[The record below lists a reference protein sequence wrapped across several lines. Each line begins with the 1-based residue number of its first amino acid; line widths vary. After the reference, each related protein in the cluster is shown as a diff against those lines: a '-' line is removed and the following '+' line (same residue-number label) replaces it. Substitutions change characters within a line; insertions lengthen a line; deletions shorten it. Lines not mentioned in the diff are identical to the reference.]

1 MRLLTAILRAGL
13 DPPAR
18 WLGLA
23 GLAVVLAVLILPP
36 LAAFASNWH
45 VPALISLAAWLGM
58 AATQLKPED
67 YQSFRYR
74 VIERDPIM
82 ARALERRDA
91 LAIGVLQLEPG
102 PVRDHV
108 ASMLQRIDEDL
119 LPELDTRARRHRT
132 LVHALA
138 QLEQARGPLVGASP
152 DRIAALKDLEEEQEK
167 ALDGLL
173 ARLSDLNAN
182 VMGLANEAQQSQFA
196 AQTRE
201 WAEQL
206 DAYWKATAEV
216 FRANAV
222 PASA

>member
-1 MRLLTAILRAGL
+1 MKLLTDLLRAGL

-23 GLAVVLAVLILPP
+23 GLALVTCVLVLPP
-36 LAAFASNWH
+36 LAAFAPAWH
-45 VPALISLAAWLGM
+45 VPAFISLVAWLGM
-58 AATQLKPED
+58 AATQLKPEA

-91 LAIGVLQLEPG
+91 LAMGVAHLETG
-102 PVRDHV
+102 AVRDHV
-108 ASMLQRIDEDL
+108 AAMLQRIDEDL
-119 LPELDTRARRHRT
+119 LPELDTRARRHRV
-132 LVHALA
+132 LMRALG
-138 QLEQARGPLVGASP
+138 QLEEGRGPLVGASS
-152 DRIAALKDLEEEQEK
+152 DRISALQSLADEQQK
-167 ALDGLL
+167 ALEGLV

-182 VMGLANEAQQSQFA
+182 VMGLANEAEQSQFA

-216 FRANAV
+216 FRSNAL
-222 PASA
+222 PAGA